1 MKEKIGQLN
10 QLSAP
15 KDDAGKERLKNRIR
29 SGGVGSVILA
39 FSSTAG
45 NDEQRDTEVD
55 VYNELQRVAVE
66 ESNSGIP
73 VIFGRDVI
81 HGHRTVM
88 PIPLASAGSFNPKL
102 VEQCYD
108 CVAAEAAN
116 DGVQWTFSPMVDV
129 CHDPRWG
136 RIIEGPG
143 EDPYLASVMASAIV
157 KGFQGDDYSQK
168 DRVAACVKHYLGYGA
183 SEGGRDY
190 HRTELSD

>member
-1 MKEKIGQLN
+1 MKNSLEMKIDKIISGLTLKEKIGQLN

-15 KDDAGKERLKNRIR
+15 LDNAGKEILKNRIR
-29 SGGVGSVILA
+29 KGCVGSVILA
-39 FSSTAG
+39 FSATAG
-45 NDEQRDTEVD
+45 NDAQRDTEVE

-66 ESNSGIP
+66 ESRSGIP

-88 PIPLASAGSFNPKL
+88 PIPLASAGSFNTKL
-102 VEQCYD
+102 VEECYA

-116 DGVQWTFSPMVDV
+116 DGVHWTFSPMVDV

-143 EDPYLASVMASAIV
+143 EDPYLASAMAAAIV
-157 KGFQGDDYSQK
+157 RGFQP
-168 DRVAACVKHYLGYGA
+168 A
-183 SEGGRDY
+183 
-190 HRTELSD
+190 